1 MAKRSLHSKLDLV
14 RNLVVNKPAAKPP
27 ANVPDRYRLLSDR
40 LGMELVC
47 GHSGN
52 YCFTRRLYTD
62 TYRHG
67 DIALVDLLDRTH
79 LPALAYT
86 SGDDPELVPLDNVVF
101 FDLETIGLGGTGAAA
116 FLIGT
121 GSLTEYGFEVRQYL
135 LPDYEDETAMLEAV
149 SAEFTGR
156 TILASYNGA
165 AFDLPILRDRFIV
178 NRVGREIPHARHID
192 LLHGVRRLFRRR
204 LGDCS
209 LGNIEREVFG
219 FRRVDDIPGFLVPS
233 VFFDWLTGQKLD
245 DMEKVLEHNR
255 HDIVSLF
262 FLAIV
267 LAQVFETRGDS
278 LGDSPRAVD
287 DLHSLSRIFNRR
299 RDLPNVI
306 DLNRRVADIG
316 CGGSLSGESLSGE
329 SLPPDILLFHAMAF
343 KRCGDYDNAV
353 RLWQQLAG
361 TDSREGYIA
370 CIELAIYCEH
380 KLRDYASALEHTR
393 RAERWSG
400 LTAARRKA
408 LVRRRER
415 LMKKTVTRSSAAG
428 R

>member
-14 RNLVVNKPAAKPP
+14 RNLVVTKPAAKPP
-27 ANVPDRYRLLSDR
+27 ADVPDRYRLLSER

-47 GHSGN
+47 GRSGN
-52 YCFTRRLYTD
+52 YCFSRYHCTD

-67 DIALVDLLDRTH
+67 DIALADLLDRTH

-86 SGDDPELVPLDNVVF
+86 SGDDPELVSLDKVVF

-149 SAEFTGR
+149 SEEFTDR
-156 TILASYNGA
+156 TVLASYNGA

-219 FRRVDDIPGFLVPS
+219 FHRVDDIPGFLVPS

-255 HDIVSLF
+255 HDVVSLY
-262 FLAIV
+262 FLATI
-267 LAQVFETRGDS
+267 LAEVFESKGERLD
-278 LGDSPRAVD
+278 AID
-287 DLHSLSRIFNRR
+287 DLHSLSRVFGRR

-306 DLNRRVADIG
+306 DLNRRVVDIG
-316 CGGSLSGESLSGE
+316 SDHLLPGE

-343 KRCGDYDNAV
+343 KRTGEYEQAV
-353 RLWQQLAG
+353 RLWQHLTQF
-361 TDSREGYIA
+361 DSREGFLA
-370 CIELAIYCEH
+370 RLELAVYCEH
-380 KLRDYASALEHTR
+380 KLRDYPAALEHTR
-393 RAERWSG
+393 CAERWPG

-415 LMKKTVTRSSAAG
+415 LERRKGLSKES
-428 R
+428 